1 MRIVPFPRSFRLL
14 AAIFGLLIGAILAP
28 APATGQQGLTAV
40 PVDSLALGA
49 PGVSPGGAFLRA
61 VLLPGWGHAS
71 IGSYNRGAVYFAA
84 EAATA
89 FGLVKTR
96 LRLSEAR
103 ERLDLQRAFRRETL
117 LRSGITDAEELA
129 TALEEDEGLQEL
141 RGLVEARQQQQE
153 DWAALGIFLLLLSGA
168 DAYVSAHLKDF
179 PTPLELEAASAGGG
193 RMELSVA
200 VKLPLR

>member
-1 MRIVPFPRSFRLL
+1 MRFASFLRMVRHL
-14 AAIFGLLIGAILAP
+14 AAIPGFLALLLVPPCLAAQEELP
-28 APATGQQGLTAV
+28 TV
-40 PVDSLALGA
+40 SVDSLALGGG
-49 PGVSPGGAFLRA
+49 GVSPGGAFLRA

-103 ERLDLQRAFRRETL
+103 ERLLLQEAFRRESL
-117 LRSGITDAEELA
+117 IRQGVTDPDELT
-129 TALEEDEGLQEL
+129 TALEEDEVLQDL
-141 RGLVEARQQQQE
+141 RGLVDAREQQQE
-153 DWAALGIFLLLLSGA
+153 DWAAVGIFLLLLSGA

-179 PTPLELEAASAGGG
+179 PTPLELNAASMGDG
-193 RMELSVA
+193 RMELSIGVQI
-200 VKLPLR
+200 PRR

>member
-1 MRIVPFPRSFRLL
+1 MSIVPSLRSVRLL
-14 AAIFGLLIGAILAP
+14 TAGLGLLIAGFFAATPGA
-28 APATGQQGLTAV
+28 GQEELTAV
-40 PVDSLALGA
+40 PVDSLGLGG

-117 LRSGITDAEELA
+117 LRTGITDPEELA
-129 TALEEDEGLQEL
+129 AALEEDEGLQEL
-141 RGLVEARQQQQE
+141 RGLVEARRQQQE

-179 PTPLELEAASAGGG
+179 PTPLELNAASAGGG
-193 RMELSVA
+193 RMELSVG
-200 VKLPLR
+200 VRLPLR